1 MKKYRYKKSITCVHG
16 VDKNRPEPC
25 PVCKASNA
33 YAKKD
38 VESLARRFDNRKP
51 ANFILAFDIKN
62 RFNKWQKIYKI
73 HSFDYYLEEL
83 KETGEL
89 GFKTTTLK
97 LAYYTAR
104 AFPDLEVAGNRKLY
118 FSAYSTI
125 ANSRISI
132 EEKKALRKQAEEAG
146 RITVDK
152 LRIILAKKMKGRPI
166 SDKFKYV
173 SKEQFL
179 NEISTFVEENI
190 GFFRPNADI
199 FVSIKPSK
207 TPILIGRTVDE
218 DEVAG
223 PNTQE
228 DRI

>member
-1 MKKYRYKKSITCVHG
+1 MKKPRYKKSIICVHG

-38 VESLARRFDNRKP
+38 VESLGRRFDNRKP

-62 RFNKWQKIYKI
+62 RFNQWQKIYKI

-89 GFKTTTLK
+89 RFKISTLK
-97 LAYYTAR
+97 LAYYVAR
-104 AFPDLEVAGNRKLY
+104 TFPDLEVAGNRKLY

-125 ANSRISI
+125 ANSRISK

-146 RITVDK
+146 RITVEK
-152 LRIILAKKMKGRPI
+152 LRNLIAKRMRDKPI
-166 SDKFKYV
+166 KERFRYESM
-173 SKEQFL
+173 EQFL
-179 NEISTFVEENI
+179 NEVGSFVKENI
-190 GFFRPNADI
+190 SLYGSSVEI
-199 FVSIKPSK
+199 FVSIRPQKKPF
-207 TPILIGRTVDE
+207 LIGRAVDE
-218 DEVAG
+218 NVLAG
-223 PNTQE
+223 PNPQE